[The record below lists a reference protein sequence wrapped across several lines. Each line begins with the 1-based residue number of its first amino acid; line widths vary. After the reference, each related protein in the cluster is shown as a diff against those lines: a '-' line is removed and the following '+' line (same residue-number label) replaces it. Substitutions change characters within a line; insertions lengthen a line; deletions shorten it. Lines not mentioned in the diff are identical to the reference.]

1 MAFNLTSI
9 KIRRCIEPLLHIVP
23 ILIGL
28 SFSIPPVMLK
38 LYNHNADY
46 GMCILSPYPAEC
58 LSQDSEVECIR
69 GDPREYTIIATILI
83 SWLGLNLFSI
93 VINLLLVLGKMK
105 MKERKLK
112 IERFLRQSMNRPLQ
126 NNNASQETNTVA
138 KQVFG
143 YMAVF
148 LLTHTVLLF
157 RFLNIGLKSEA
168 FAILSAII
176 IPLQGIFSSIIFMW
190 HKYHIALRQE
200 SISGECRRSCWVI
213 LFVRSTAE
221 PYIFYDLE
229 ALRKDDKRRLCK
241 EENVSMT
248 GRAQKKKRYKHTT
261 LMTFDSEK
269 WISGEVNI
277 SNSSMEV
284 LIQGIDWSTSSHL
297 FVSNSPPPDGDNR
310 SIGKENSSLKDEES
324 IAKPERKY
332 YAGIEIA
339 KEKYQRVDDEPD
351 QNQCILRSC
360 DSTQDALAFT
370 GSGEIVTSSIISCDG
385 SDSSFEVDDN
395 VLTLYDDLERNA

>member
-28 SFSIPPVMLK
+28 SFSIPPVILK
-38 LYNHNADY
+38 LYNYNADY

-58 LSQDSEVECIR
+58 LNQDSEVECIK

-93 VINLLLVLGKMK
+93 VINLLLVLREMK
-105 MKERKLK
+105 MKERKVK
-112 IERFLRQSMNRPLQ
+112 IKRFLRQSTMNRPLQ
-126 NNNASQETNTVA
+126 NDNATSQDTNTVA
-138 KQVFG
+138 KQIFG

-157 RFLNIGLKSEA
+157 TFLDVGMQSEA

-176 IPLQGIFSSIIFMW
+176 IPLQGISSSIIFMW

-200 SISGECRRSCWVI
+200 SISGECRRSCWDI
-213 LFVRSTAE
+213 LFVRPIAE

-229 ALRKDDKRRLCK
+229 ALRKNDKRHLCK
-241 EENVSMT
+241 EENCSMT
-248 GRAQKKKRYKHTT
+248 GRAQKKSYN
-261 LMTFDSEK
+261 SEK
-269 WISGEVNI
+269 WISGDANI
-277 SNSSMEV
+277 PNSSMEV
-284 LIQGIDWSTSSHL
+284 LIQGIDWSRSSHL
-297 FVSNSPPPDGDNR
+297 FVSNSPPLDGDNH
-310 SIGKENSSLKDEES
+310 SIGKENSSLKDVKP

-339 KEKYQRVDDEPD
+339 KEKYQRVDDKPD
-351 QNQCILRSC
+351 QNQCSLKSC
-360 DSTQDALAFT
+360 DSTQDALAFA

-385 SDSSFEVDDN
+385 SIISCDGSDSRLEVDDN